1 MDRKRILV
9 FGDSNSWGFVPNPT
23 GDPTTRYDAS
33 TRWPRAMI
41 NRLGAGFELIE
52 EGLSART
59 TNLDDPQFDIPS
71 VHLKGAPLNGA
82 MILPAILA
90 SHLPLDLVIIMLGS
104 NDLKARFNRSAS
116 EIAQAVV
123 SLAGLIADCKGGVA
137 TVYGSPQ
144 VLLVAPPALGADF
157 ATRRTGREASRRV
170 WNSGRRS
177 ALQQQ
182 RLTCRFSMRA
192 KLSQQ
197 MAATVSIFRR
207 NPSGNWVKRSRRKF
221 FSSSGIREQK
231 FLANDR
237 DHHGGRRRDR

>member
-1 MDRKRILV
+1 MDRRR
-9 FGDSNSWGFVPNPT
+9 FCWS
-23 GDPTTRYDAS
+23 R
-33 TRWPRAMI
+33 R
-41 NRLGAGFELIE
+41 RLWE
-52 EGLSART
+52 
-59 TNLDDPQFDIPS
+59 
-71 VHLKGAPLNGA
+71 
-82 MILPAILA
+82 
-90 SHLPLDLVIIMLGS
+90 
-104 NDLKARFNRSAS
+104 
-116 EIAQAVV
+116 
-123 SLAGLIADCKGGVA
+123 
-137 TVYGSPQ
+137 
-144 VLLVAPPALGADF
+144 ADF

-192 KLSQQ
+192 KLSKQ

-237 DHHGGRRRDR
+237 DHHGDAAGIGPEVIMKGLGHGEVFDYCRPLVIGDAGRLRE

>member
-33 TRWPRAMI
+33 TRWPRVMI

-71 VHLKGAPLNGA
+71 VHLKGATLNGA

-90 SHLPLDLVIIMLGS
+90 SHLPLDLVVIMLGT

-116 EIAQAVV
+116 ETAQAVV

-144 VLLVAPPALGADF
+144 VLLVAPPALGGGFRDPADW
-157 ATRRTGREASRRV
+157 TGGVEKSLELGPALRAAAAAADLPFFNAGEVITTDGGDGIHFSAGSQRKLGEAV
-170 WNSGRRS
+170 AEKALLILGNS
-177 ALQQQ
+177 
-182 RLTCRFSMRA
+182 
-192 KLSQQ
+192 
-197 MAATVSIFRR
+197 
-207 NPSGNWVKRSRRKF
+207 
-221 FSSSGIREQK
+221 
-231 FLANDR
+231 
-237 DHHGGRRRDR
+237 

>member
-1 MDRKRILV
+1 
-9 FGDSNSWGFVPNPT
+9 
-23 GDPTTRYDAS
+23 
-33 TRWPRAMI
+33 MI

-144 VLLVAPPALGADF
+144 VLLVAPPALGGGFRDPADW
-157 ATRRTGREASRRV
+157 TGSVEKSLELGPALRAAAAAADLPFFNAGEVIKTDGGDGIHFSAESQRKLGEAV
-170 WNSGRRS
+170 AEKVLLILGNS
-177 ALQQQ
+177 
-182 RLTCRFSMRA
+182 
-192 KLSQQ
+192 
-197 MAATVSIFRR
+197 
-207 NPSGNWVKRSRRKF
+207 
-221 FSSSGIREQK
+221 
-231 FLANDR
+231 
-237 DHHGGRRRDR
+237 